1 MRILAVNY
9 PKSQEDE
16 QKINKMVERYE
27 KEQLPQMINED
38 NKF

>member
-16 QKINKMVERYE
+16 QKINQMVERYE